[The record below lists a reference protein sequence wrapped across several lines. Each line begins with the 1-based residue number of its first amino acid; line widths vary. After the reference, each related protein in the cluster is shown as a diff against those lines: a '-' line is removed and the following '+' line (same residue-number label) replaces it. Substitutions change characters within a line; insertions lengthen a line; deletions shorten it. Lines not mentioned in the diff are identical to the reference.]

1 MKMSRE
7 DVIRR
12 IVERDLKKLG
22 LAESIVQAEAP
33 DLVREACDA
42 FGTWET
48 ALQYSGA
55 SRRTRRRRAGFPIV
69 QVNGHPTPPVDPDC
83 DIARRLL
90 DLQAQGRPIVYSLL
104 VFECDELLK
113 DAVRRYGTWLRALDA
128 IGIDRQP
135 SRREPWT
142 RDAILDG
149 IRELQARGASM
160 KCSHVRAD
168 HQGLVSASR
177 AYFTKWEDAVAA
189 AFGACAARPTTDEN
203 GPSEGPSSR
212 ESEHR
217 LSS

>member
-12 IVERDLKKLG
+12 IVERDLKKLC
-22 LAESIVQAEAP
+22 LTEALVRAEVP
-33 DLVREACDA
+33 DLVDAACEA

-48 ALQYSGA
+48 ALRYSGA
-55 SRRTRRRRAGFPIV
+55 AKRERRKRPSSKTTVSNVCPD
-69 QVNGHPTPPVDPDC
+69 PPAIDPNC
-83 DIARRLL
+83 DIRRRLL
-90 DLQAQGRPIVYSLL
+90 ELQARGRPMVYSLL
-104 VFECDELLK
+104 VFESYDLLK
-113 DAVRRYGTWLRALDA
+113 QAVGRYGSWLRALDA

-168 HQGLVSASR
+168 HHGLVSASR
-177 AYFTKWEDAVAA
+177 SYFSQWEQAVEAA
-189 AFGACAARPTTDEN
+189 IGEVPVARAITGEIAK
-203 GPSEGPSSR
+203 
-212 ESEHR
+212 
-217 LSS
+217 